1 MKITLTKDET
11 ISIIESYVKNTMNIQ
26 GEISTDATGN
36 FVIETKL
43 VSLTNKPEVKEIKE
57 EPVKSEPE
65 PEIEVE
71 LKELKEDK
79 QEETK
84 QENSVTEVL
93 GDPHDTSSLFE

>member
-43 VSLTNKPEVKEIKE
+43 VALTNKPEVKE

>member
-1 MKITLTKDET
+1 MKITLSKDET

-43 VSLTNKPEVKEIKE
+43 VSLTSKPEVKEIKE
-57 EPVKSEPE
+57 EPAKSEPVSESE
-65 PEIEVE
+65 P
-71 LKELKEDK
+71 ELKEDK
-79 QEETK
+79 QEEAK

>member
-43 VSLTNKPEVKEIKE
+43 ISLTNKPEVKEIKE

-71 LKELKEDK
+71 LKKDK

>member
-43 VSLTNKPEVKEIKE
+43 ISLTGKPEVKE